1 MSDHQFTSQD
11 EAFMRR
17 AIELAHQAELEGEV
31 PVGAV
36 LVKDG
41 EIISEGWN
49 RSIGSHDAT
58 AHAEIETLRKAGQAL
73 ENYRLLDTTLY
84 VTLEPCPMCAGALL
98 HSRVKRIVFGAPDLK
113 AGAAGTVLNLFDSQ
127 ASYHYADVEHGLLE
141 EECRSQLQAFFKRRR
156 KEIKEKKQQKKIL
169 SDSKLG
175 RIVSMPQPKH
185 RSGKVKNLGPRW
197 AVIGCGEEIT
207 ACQN

>member
-1 MSDHQFTSQD
+1 MSQQFTASD
-11 EAFMRR
+11 EQFMRR
-17 AIELAHQAELEGEV
+17 AIELAAQAESEGEV

-41 EIISEGWN
+41 EIIAEGWN
-49 RSIGSHDAT
+49 QSIGAHDAT
-58 AHAEIETLRKAGQAL
+58 AHAEIQALRIAGQSL

-113 AGAAGTVLNLFDSQ
+113 AGAAGTVLNLFEHQ
-127 ASYHYADVEHGLLE
+127 AAYHYATIECGLLE

-156 KEIKEKKQQKKIL
+156 KEIKALKQEKR
-169 SDSKLG
+169 DSELK
-175 RIVSMPQPKH
+175 
-185 RSGKVKNLGPRW
+185 
-197 AVIGCGEEIT
+197 
-207 ACQN
+207 

>member
-1 MSDHQFTSQD
+1 MSQSHNQSHVSPNLLEDSAAQSSEQFSAQD
-11 EAFMRR
+11 EHFMRR
-17 AIELAHQAELEGEV
+17 AMALATQAELQGEV

-41 EIISEGWN
+41 EIIAEGWN
-49 RSIGSHDAT
+49 QSIGLHDAS
-58 AHAEIETLRKAGQAL
+58 AHAEMQAIRKAGQAL

-113 AGAAGTVLNLFDSQ
+113 AGAAGTVLNLFEHQ
-127 ASYHYADVEHGLLE
+127 AAYHYADVAQGLLE

-156 KEIKEKKQQKKIL
+156 KEIKARKQAEKKEAGQ
-169 SDSKLG
+169 
-175 RIVSMPQPKH
+175 
-185 RSGKVKNLGPRW
+185 
-197 AVIGCGEEIT
+197 GE
-207 ACQN
+207 